1 MNCYVKENGI
11 EPGQS
16 LEEKQEDDGLQMN
29 FTEPAK
35 PSGQGQLQAPSAPA
49 QNQQQAPSR
58 ASESE
63 FQQSQPLA
71 QPVVRSDA

>member
-16 LEEKQEDDGLQMN
+16 MEEKQEDDGLQMN
-29 FTEPAK
+29 FTEPAQS
-35 PSGQGQLQAPSAPA
+35 SGQSQPQAPVAPA
-49 QNQQQAPSR
+49 QNQQQAPAP

-71 QPVVRSDA
+71 QPVVRSDG